1 MWFYGIWELR
11 ALSDLSHYPKKTSSM
26 TQASYGMIFNFPWNG
41 KEQKHVLYQNA
52 RHDNNTFEKLGIS
65 AAVVAA

>member
-1 MWFYGIWELR
+1 
-11 ALSDLSHYPKKTSSM
+11 M